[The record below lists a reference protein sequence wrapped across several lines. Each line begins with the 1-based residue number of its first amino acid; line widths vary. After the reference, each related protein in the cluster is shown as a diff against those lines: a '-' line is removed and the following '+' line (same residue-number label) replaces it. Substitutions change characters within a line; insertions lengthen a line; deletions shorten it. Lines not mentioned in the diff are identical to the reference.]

1 MAQIR
6 LFKALGLRVKAESE
20 LKRWEEEIE
29 KDLIKKFKLKKCIV
43 SLRRIDETKI
53 KPVEATRARRIRV
66 KKHTHCIMCNVK

>member
-29 KDLIKKFKLKKCIV
+29 KDLKRHEQDG
-43 SLRRIDETKI
+43 SE
-53 KPVEATRARRIRV
+53 
-66 KKHTHCIMCNVK
+66 